1 LTLPAFCL
9 YLIVL
14 YFLIKLISSITK
26 KRLEKKNKEQL
37 EKQYQEQM
45 ERINKSKL
53 EFFINISHEIRTPLT
68 LILCSIEKL
77 ISKFKLNPKQ
87 EKEALTID
95 KNVNNLLELTNELL
109 AIHKM
114 ETGNYQLKVQKND
127 IISFLKNIKVIF
139 KSLAKSKEIKISIES
154 FEPELFI
161 WFDKNALGKIM
172 YNLVSNAI
180 KHTNNG
186 GRITIRILPS
196 SEEGFLTI
204 NVIDN
209 GSGIDPNYIS
219 KIFNRFYHH
228 GGNMDRYVNGFGIGL
243 SLTKSMIELHKGT
256 ISVDSELNI
265 GTTFTLN
272 LPLDEKAYSDE
283 EKSDKFL
290 WDNDIPRAL
299 SIADYDQGNEVDTTK
314 LVDINAHFNDEKP
327 TILFVDDNKDL
338 IENMADYFMDNYNIY
353 TADNGQIGVEMA
365 NKLQP
370 DIIISDLVMPIMN
383 GIELCETLKNDIKT
397 SHIPIILLTAQG
409 DMNTQFEGVK
419 SGADYFV
426 PKPFNI
432 KILNL
437 TIKNIIDSRNKFK
450 NLFLTNKYEDASD
463 LTTNSKDKEFIEKL
477 LKYVNDNIEEDNL
490 NIINIADKFSMS
502 RSTFFRKVKI
512 ITGTTGKEFID
523 SVRLKRASKLL
534 LESDLNISEIAYAIG
549 HSNPQYFSKW
559 FKSHYKMS
567 PSEYILKNKIKD
579 INS

>member
-1 LTLPAFCL
+1 
-9 YLIVL
+9 
-14 YFLIKLISSITK
+14 
-26 KRLEKKNKEQL
+26 
-37 EKQYQEQM
+37 M
-45 ERINKSKL
+45 
-53 EFFINISHEIRTPLT
+53 
-68 LILCSIEKL
+68 IL
-77 ISKFKLNPKQ
+77 
-87 EKEALTID
+87 
-95 KNVNNLLELTNELL
+95 
-109 AIHKM
+109 
-114 ETGNYQLKVQKND
+114 
-127 IISFLKNIKVIF
+127 FLKNIKVIF
-139 KSLAKSKEIKISIES
+139 MSLAKSKKIKISIDS
-154 FEPELFI
+154 FESELFI
-161 WFDKNALGKIM
+161 LFDKNALGKIM

-186 GRITIRILPS
+186 GSVIIRAFPS
-196 SEEGFLTI
+196 TDKGFLI
-204 NVIDN
+204 IDVIDN

-256 ISVDSELNI
+256 ISVSSELNI

-272 LPLDEKAYSDE
+272 LPLDENAYTDE
-283 EKSDKFL
+283 EKSDRLL
-290 WDNDIPRAL
+290 WDNDMPRAL
-299 SIADYDQGNEVDTTK
+299 SIANYDQVNEIVNTK
-314 LVDINAHFNDEKP
+314 LVDKNADFNAEKP

-383 GIELCETLKNDIKT
+383 GIELCEILKNDIKT

-419 SGADYFV
+419 SGADHFV

-437 TIKNIIDSRNKFK
+437 TIKNIIESRNKFK
-450 NLFLTNKYEDASD
+450 NLFLTNKYEDAGD

-490 NIINIADKFSMS
+490 NIINIADEFLMS

-512 ITGTTGKEFID
+512 ITGSTGKEFID
-523 SVRLKRASKLL
+523 SVRLKKATTLL

-559 FKSHYKMS
+559 FKSHCKMS
-567 PSEYILKNKIKD
+567 PSEYIMKNKKKD
-579 INS
+579 

>member
-1 LTLPAFCL
+1 M
-9 YLIVL
+9 
-14 YFLIKLISSITK
+14 
-26 KRLEKKNKEQL
+26 EK
-37 EKQYQEQM
+37 
-45 ERINKSKL
+45 INESKL

-77 ISKFKLNPKQ
+77 ISNFKLNPKQ

-114 ETGNYQLKVQKND
+114 ETGNYQLKVQKSDMNLF
-127 IISFLKNIKVIF
+127 IKNIKIIF
-139 KSLAKSKEIKISIES
+139 KSLAKSKGIKISIDS
-154 FEPELFI
+154 FKPELFI
-161 WFDKNALGKIM
+161 WFDKNALEKIM

-186 GRITIRILPS
+186 GKIVIRVFPS
-196 SEEGFLTI
+196 SDEGLLI
-204 NVIDN
+204 IEVIDN

-243 SLTKSMIELHKGT
+243 SLTKSMIELHKGI
-256 ISVDSELNI
+256 ISVSSELNK

-272 LPLDEKAYSDE
+272 LPMDENAYSDE
-283 EKSDKFL
+283 EKSDRIL
-290 WDNDIPRAL
+290 WDNDIPRTL
-299 SIADYDQGNEVDTTK
+299 SFTDFDESKEVVTTQLIDNDVEYNE
-314 LVDINAHFNDEKP
+314 EKP
-327 TILFVDDNKDL
+327 TILFVDDNIDL
-338 IENMADYFMDNYNIY
+338 IENMADYFTDNYNVY
-353 TADNGQIGVEMA
+353 TAENGQIGIEMA

-383 GIELCETLKNDIKT
+383 GLELCKTLKNDIKT

-409 DMNTQFEGVK
+409 DMNTQFEGVN

-437 TIKNIIDSRNKFK
+437 TIKNLIESRNRVK
-450 NLFLTNKYEDASD
+450 NLFLNNKYENAGDI
-463 LTTNSKDKEFIEKL
+463 TTNSKDKEFIEKL
-477 LKYVNDNIEEDNL
+477 LKYVNDNIEVDNL
-490 NIINIADKFSMS
+490 NIINISNEFSMS

-523 SVRLKRASKLL
+523 SVRVKKATKLL
-534 LESDLNISEIAYAIG
+534 IESDLNISEIAYAIG

-559 FKSHYKMS
+559 FKSHCKMS
-567 PSEYILKNKIKD
+567 PSEYILKNKLK
-579 INS
+579 